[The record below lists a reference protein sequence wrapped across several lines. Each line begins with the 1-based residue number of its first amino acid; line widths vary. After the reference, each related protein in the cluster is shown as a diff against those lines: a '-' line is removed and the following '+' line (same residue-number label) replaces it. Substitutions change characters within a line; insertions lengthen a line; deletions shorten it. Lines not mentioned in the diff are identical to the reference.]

1 MSALR
6 VAVVGLGWVG
16 THRHLPWLKRRSDV
30 DVVGVIDHTP
40 ARVERAKSLFRMTEG
55 AVAEGPHA
63 VHWLDRVDAVTI
75 DNVATRRKTQDV
87 LEQESMWTR
96 EQSTEGRCG
105 NRTLSGEPRHRL
117 CQAGWTEQTI

>member
-6 VAVVGLGWVG
+6 VAVVGLGWFG

-40 ARVERAKSLFRMTEG
+40 ARVERAKSLFRITEG
-55 AVAEGPHA
+55 AVAEGPHG

-75 DNVATRRKTQDV
+75 ATPPATHFSLAAAYLQAGQDV
-87 LEQESMWTR
+87 LGEKPMALGDHPAPQL
-96 EQSTEGRCG
+96 CG
-105 NRTLSGEPRHRL
+105 NRAP
-117 CQAGWTEQTI
+117 AGR